1 MDTINIPQM
10 LAYSE
15 HYIYTSTMDPMAT
28 EYLDFIIAN
37 RESRIALADKAEP
50 GLDR

>member
-1 MDTINIPQM
+1 
-10 LAYSE
+10 
-15 HYIYTSTMDPMAT
+15 MDPMAT